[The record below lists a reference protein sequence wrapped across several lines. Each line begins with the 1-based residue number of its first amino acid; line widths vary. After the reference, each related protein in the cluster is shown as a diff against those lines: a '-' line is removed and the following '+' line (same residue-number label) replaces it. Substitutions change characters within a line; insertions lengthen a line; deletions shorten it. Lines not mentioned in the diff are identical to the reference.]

1 MKYQI
6 LNNQDITSLGIALVW
21 EFHKFPNL
29 ENRSEVPADYAEPDY
44 IYVKSG
50 QKSGA
55 LDFLRYATE
64 HDTMETWNPADLYGP
79 GILETLGIDPVAYQ
93 ELEEVL
99 LPEIK
104 TVVTDDNIET
114 EEETKERI
122 RFFSTTTLSG
132 TNITLLRL
140 PPKTWRVEF
149 YCNPEDYDGKISE
162 FSRTTPVLTVT
173 YGPDAELRNND
184 ADMYIVR
191 DEDIL
196 NKRTESVLDSEHKK
210 MLDELESA
218 KILAVRFSSESQEV
232 LNLSS
237 GSWTT
242 QETEYPERHKLE
254 HYLGK
259 ITLLGSKEVDV
270 IEKYNSN
277 IVLDKLSGVILGTR
291 NLESSPIL
299 DMIYDLVPYQTWSP
313 HVHYRLGDKAYWNG
327 RLIESKT
334 SDNISNDPDTSED
347 WKFSDLDDFS
357 DPIVNYTKFD
367 ISTEGNGRI
376 FLPTGSEIFGPV
388 TTTKDYVRIKIVPD
402 TGYILKGL
410 YTYSYQLGRDVS
422 NLIAEA
428 DGTYILKNLIE
439 IPHDPT
445 DPRKFS
451 YCVMFEKLGLT
462 VVTEFY
468 VPGPNYYT
476 YVSPGTYHDVGV
488 TYNSLSGITDSESI
502 QSLPMCTDMAVTH
515 TIEHYVPRSSGPDT
529 WDSVPLT
536 DFTFGTLDGIAL
548 NVSESQGFPQS
559 DMFLGILYHDL
570 LGYYDLIGVPELT
583 AYRGSTEISKSEL
596 SQGYGYQADGTG
608 LKIRFCPTESIY
620 HLKITLASKPIVLDI
635 VSETDMEPSTKK
647 LKINRGLE
655 TIFKV
660 YSPSGRTP
668 VIITSGT
675 ASLER
680 IENSNV
686 WTVTLVGVTESE
698 TITIR

>member
-21 EFHKFPNL
+21 EFHGFPNL
-29 ENRSEVPADYAEPDY
+29 ENLSDVPADYAEPDY
-44 IYVKSG
+44 IYIKSG
-50 QKSGA
+50 RKSGV

-64 HDTMETWNPADLYGP
+64 HDTMETWNPADRYGP
-79 GILETLGIDPVAYQ
+79 GILETLGTDPVAYQ

-104 TVVTDDNIET
+104 TVVTSDDDTET
-114 EEETKERI
+114 EEKTKGEI
-122 RFFSTTTLSG
+122 RFFSTTPLSG

-149 YCNPEDYDGKISE
+149 YCNPEDYDGKIYE
-162 FSRTTPVLTVT
+162 YSRTTPVLTVT
-173 YGPDAELRNND
+173 YGPGPELRNNNN
-184 ADMYIVR
+184 DMYKVI
-191 DEDIL
+191 DEDFL
-196 NKRTESVLDSEHKK
+196 NKRTESVLDSEYKK

-218 KILAVRFSSESQEV
+218 KILAVRFSSESQGV

-237 GSWTT
+237 GSWATV
-242 QETEYPERHKLE
+242 ETEYPERHKLE

-259 ITLLGSKEVDV
+259 VTLLGSKEVEV
-270 IEKYNSN
+270 VEKYNSN

-299 DMIYDLVPYQTWSP
+299 DLIYKLVPYQTWSP
-313 HVHYRLGDKAYWNG
+313 HIHYRLGDKAYWNG
-327 RLIESKT
+327 RLIESRT
-334 SDNISNDPDTSED
+334 SDNIANDPDTSEN

-357 DPIVNYTKFD
+357 DPIVRYTKFD
-367 ISTEGNGRI
+367 ISTEGNGKVY
-376 FLPTGSEIFGPV
+376 LPTGSEVLGPV
-388 TTTKDYVRIKIVPD
+388 TTTRDYVRLKIVPD
-402 TGYILKGL
+402 IGYILKGL

-422 NLIAEA
+422 NLVAEA
-428 DGTYILKNLIE
+428 DGTYILKNPLE

-445 DPRKFS
+445 DPQKYS
-451 YCVMFEKLGLT
+451 YCIMFEKLGLT

-476 YVSPGTYHDVGV
+476 YLSPGTYHDNDV
-488 TYNSLSGITDSESI
+488 TYNSLSGITDSENI

-529 WDSVPLT
+529 WDSVPLE
-536 DFTFGTLDGIAL
+536 DFTFGVLDGISL
-548 NVSESQGFPQS
+548 NVSESQGFPQA
-559 DMFLGILYHDL
+559 DQFLGILYHGL
-570 LGYYDLIGVPELT
+570 LEYYDLVGTPELT
-583 AYRGSTEISKSEL
+583 SYRGPVEVRKQKP
-596 SQGYGYQADGTG
+596 SQGYWVDGTG
-608 LKIRFCPTESIY
+608 LKIRFCPSESVY
-620 HLKITLASKPIVLDI
+620 HLKITLAPKPIVLSLTSD
-635 VSETDMEPSTKK
+635 TDMEPSTKK
-647 LKINRGLE
+647 LKINRGME

-660 YSPSGRTP
+660 YSPSGRVP
-668 VIITSGT
+668 VVVTSGT

-698 TITIR
+698 TIKIR